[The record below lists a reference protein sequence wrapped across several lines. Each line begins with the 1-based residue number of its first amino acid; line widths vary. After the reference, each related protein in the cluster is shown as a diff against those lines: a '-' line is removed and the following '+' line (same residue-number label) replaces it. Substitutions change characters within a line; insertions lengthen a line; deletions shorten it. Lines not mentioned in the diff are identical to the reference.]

1 MAKMGYC
8 DFSEITKFQ
17 KQLEQIEKDGRKEM
31 CERCAKRLAASLL
44 SLVIPRTPV
53 GNNVTYIN
61 EKGIEETEKNG
72 GTLKRGWTANSQEEA
87 ETGGNKDIDTFLES
101 VKVEKSGDNYTI
113 VIENPV
119 MYSSYVEYGHRQTP
133 GRYVPAI
140 GKRLKASWVEGKYML
155 TKSEQDL
162 QSMQVGILEREL
174 EEFFK
179 EYFGE

>member
-1 MAKMGYC
+1 M
-8 DFSEITKFQ
+8 
-17 KQLEQIEKDGRKEM
+17 
-31 CERCAKRLAASLL
+31 
-44 SLVIPRTPV
+44 
-53 GNNVTYIN
+53 
-61 EKGIEETEKNG
+61 
-72 GTLKRGWTANSQEEA
+72 
-87 ETGGNKDIDTFLES
+87 NKDL
-101 VKVEKSGDNYTI
+101 VR

-155 TKSEQDL
+155 KKSEQDL